1 LLTVAGRIA
10 ESGATVLYVS
20 GEESPG
26 QVKLRAKRIGILP
39 KSLFLLS
46 ATELPSIRE
55 ALDGLKPALVIIDSI
70 QTMFDPDIPSTPG
83 SVTQVRE
90 TAQAFLSLA
99 KKTGVPFLLV
109 GHITKEGAIAGPK
122 LLEHVVDVVLS
133 FEGDSRSDLRILR
146 GMKNRFGSTME
157 IGVFR
162 MVERGLE
169 EVPEAGG
176 LFLQD
181 FRKPQPGAVIFP
193 SQEGSRTILVE
204 IQSLVTPAFY
214 GVPKRSVTGLDYNR
228 VSLILAVLEKKLRFA
243 FGTHDVYVNIGGG
256 IRIDET
262 ASDVACACACVASL
276 KEVAPPEGIVFIGE
290 LALTGEVRPVS
301 HIHQRLKEA
310 ARLGFSA
317 ACIPAAHEK
326 DIPKSSL
333 RLIPVLR
340 LSEAVD
346 ICLGRNGH

>member
-1 LLTVAGRIA
+1 MAKDKTAYSCAECGYQSVRWLGKCPNCGAWNSFAEEVLTRSRVPSSVRVEPKSLGDVTLDDLPRLRTGIGELDRVLGGGVVPGSAVLVAGEPGVGKSTLLLTVAGRIA

-181 FRKPQPGAVIFP
+181 FRKPSRAPLFFPRRKGAGRFWWRYRVSSRRLSTGFP
-193 SQEGSRTILVE
+193 SVQ
-204 IQSLVTPAFY
+204 
-214 GVPKRSVTGLDYNR
+214 
-228 VSLILAVLEKKLRFA
+228 
-243 FGTHDVYVNIGGG
+243 
-256 IRIDET
+256 
-262 ASDVACACACVASL
+262 
-276 KEVAPPEGIVFIGE
+276 
-290 LALTGEVRPVS
+290 
-301 HIHQRLKEA
+301 
-310 ARLGFSA
+310 
-317 ACIPAAHEK
+317 
-326 DIPKSSL
+326 
-333 RLIPVLR
+333 
-340 LSEAVD
+340 
-346 ICLGRNGH
+346 